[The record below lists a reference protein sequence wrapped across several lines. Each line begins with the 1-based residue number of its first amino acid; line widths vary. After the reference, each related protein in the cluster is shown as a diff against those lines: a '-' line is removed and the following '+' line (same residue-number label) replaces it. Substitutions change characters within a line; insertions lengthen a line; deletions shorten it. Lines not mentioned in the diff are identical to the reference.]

1 MRNVVRS
8 LGVSCVAALCAS
20 CVTANP
26 APPGQTEP
34 ARLPEIRVE
43 LDSDTVKSGQ
53 EFVVRFTLDNHGEPP
68 HRLDFASGCQF
79 DWTITTRDGVTF
91 STRCEICTM
100 ATTSILL
107 GDDLYEAS
115 VTVPT
120 RRVCESA
127 RFPWPFATDSL
138 PAGWYR
144 LTVLVIGY
152 EQAFETHPVAFE
164 VVE

>member
-1 MRNVVRS
+1 MQNVVRVSSVS
-8 LGVSCVAALCAS
+8 LAAALCVS
-20 CVTANP
+20 CMTANP
-26 APPGQTEP
+26 DPPERTEP
-34 ARLPEIRVE
+34 VRMAEIRVS

-53 EFVVRFTLDNHGEPP
+53 EFIAHVTLDNHGEEP

-79 DWTITTRDGVTF
+79 DWTITTRDGTTF

-115 VTVPT
+115 VAVPT
-120 RRVCESA
+120 KRVCNSA
-127 RFPWPFATDSL
+127 RYPWPFATDDM
-138 PAGWYR
+138 PAGWYQ

-152 EQAFETHPVAFE
+152 EKVFESHPVSFE
-164 VVE
+164 IIE